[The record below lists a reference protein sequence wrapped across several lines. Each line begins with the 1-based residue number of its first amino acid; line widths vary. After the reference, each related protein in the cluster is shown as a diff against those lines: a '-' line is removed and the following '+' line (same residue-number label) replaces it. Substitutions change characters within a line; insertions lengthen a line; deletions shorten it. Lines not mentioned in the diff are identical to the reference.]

1 MEYVSS
7 SGETKN
13 TATMNYEHLVNA
25 FAKASREIFNAQ
37 NIEQFNKLMTNMQV
51 LEKEIYTRIEDFL
64 KTKIDDDTWLWTTT
78 IGK

>member
-1 MEYVSS
+1 MYINT
-7 SGETKN
+7 SGEEVLPSSLEYT
-13 TATMNYEHLVNA
+13 HLVNA

-64 KTKIDDDTWLWTTT
+64 KTKIDDDTWL
-78 IGK
+78 